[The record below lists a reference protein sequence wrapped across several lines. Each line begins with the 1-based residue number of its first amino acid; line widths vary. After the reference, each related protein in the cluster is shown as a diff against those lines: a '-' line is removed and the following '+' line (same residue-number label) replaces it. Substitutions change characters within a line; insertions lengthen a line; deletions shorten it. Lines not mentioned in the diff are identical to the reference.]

1 MIKKI
6 LDKKDE
12 KGVYKKLTCPDC
24 EWKWANVYSLL
35 VCGVT
40 RILAGLF
47 RPADSTEFWQ
57 VEPTRPTAAAAVIC
71 SWLGPSSAGSV
82 GGVDDVG
89 GELVVVAAS
98 SPVDLIIA
106 TGLAIGAGGGGGNIE
121 LG

>member
-1 MIKKI
+1 M
-6 LDKKDE
+6 
-12 KGVYKKLTCPDC
+12 
-24 EWKWANVYSLL
+24 YSLL

-47 RPADSTEFWQ
+47 RPAGSTEFWQ
-57 VEPTRPTAAAAVIC
+57 AEPTRPTAAAAVIC

-82 GGVDDVG
+82 GDVEDVG
-89 GELVVVAAS
+89 GELAVVAAS
-98 SPVDLIIA
+98 SPVDRIIA

>member
-1 MIKKI
+1 M
-6 LDKKDE
+6 
-12 KGVYKKLTCPDC
+12 
-24 EWKWANVYSLL
+24 YSLL

-47 RPADSTEFWQ
+47 RPVDSTEFWQ
-57 VEPTRPTAAAAVIC
+57 AEPTKPTAAAAVIC
-71 SWLGPSSAGSV
+71 SWLVPSSAGSV
-82 GGVDDVG
+82 GDAEDVG
-89 GELVVVAAS
+89 GELAVVAVS